1 MFDVFLIY
9 NLRVGVIEVEI
20 IDINFMVIFYLFF
33 SIRIL
38 IWFVVLYV

>member
-20 IDINFMVIFYLFF
+20 IDVNFMVIFYLFF
-33 SIRIL
+33 SNRIL
-38 IWFVVLYV
+38 IWFGVLYV